1 MPMNVKKIYA
11 LNYSQRIINAFGG
24 LLVIFILASHY
35 GIVDADKFYSVFSL
49 LGLVAFYE
57 FGYATLIVQRISYY
71 SIDEN
76 KVKVKDAIDVNHYMC
91 MVNIFSFV
99 IVFSFPFVGG
109 GVSNSLSYFELFSMS
124 IILAAI
130 LKLSMSVNVMEG
142 LGYLYEVAKI
152 RLFQAIASYI
162 SMSILL
168 LLGFGYKSVL
178 YQLLCQFIVLLYFC
192 ISYFKRNNILPILKK
207 NMFFSNRLRAFS
219 KPIFLKDIK
228 YSTQLYLT
236 AISAIFSN
244 QIWIIALSHIGVANI
259 SKYAISLQIIT
270 ACAGFSLTPIASRLS
285 HLARAN
291 YLGDSER
298 KRLLMREIIK
308 DIAIAT
314 LICLIGVSFIYGY
327 AFLFY
332 NDRVLSL
339 EATAIMLLS
348 IPFMIAVSIIG
359 IIVQSKGIRDITLV
373 SIAKITVPACIFFL
387 LNNDSTDVY
396 IASCY
401 FGFNVISLL
410 IASMYIFK
418 EH

>member
-1 MPMNVKKIYA
+1 MNVKKIYA
-11 LNYSQRIINAFGG
+11 FNYLQRILNAFGG

-57 FGYATLIVQRISYY
+57 FGYATLIVQRMSFY
-71 SIDEN
+71 SIEEN
-76 KVKVKDAIDVNHYMC
+76 KLKVKDAIDVDHYMC
-91 MVNIFSFV
+91 MVNIFSLL
-99 IVFSFPFVGG
+99 IIFSFPLVGG
-109 GVSNSLSYFELFSMS
+109 GISHSLSYVELFSIS

-152 RLFQAIASYI
+152 RLFQAMASYL
-162 SMSILL
+162 SMSALL
-168 LLGFGYKSVL
+168 LFGFGYKSVF
-178 YQLLCQFIVLLYFC
+178 YQLLCQLIVLLYFF
-192 ISYFKRNNILPILKK
+192 ITYFKRNEILPIFKK
-207 NMFFSNRLRAFS
+207 NMFFYNGLRAFS
-219 KPIFLKDIK
+219 KHLFLKDIK
-228 YSTQLYLT
+228 YSIQLYLT

-244 QIWIIALSHIGVANI
+244 QIWIIALSHIGIANI
-259 SKYAISLQIIT
+259 SKYAISLQILT

-291 YLGDSER
+291 YFGDSEKR
-298 KRLLMREIIK
+298 RLLMRSIIK

-314 LICLIGVSFIYGY
+314 SICLVGVSVIYGY
-327 AFLFY
+327 AFIYY

-348 IPFMIAVSIIG
+348 IPFIIAVSIIG

-373 SIAKITVPACIFFL
+373 SITKITVPACIFFL
-387 LNNDSTDVY
+387 LNNNSTDVY

-401 FGFNVISLL
+401 LGFNIMSLL
-410 IASMYIFK
+410 IASIYILK

>member
-1 MPMNVKKIYA
+1 MNVKKIYA

-109 GVSNSLSYFELFSMS
+109 GVSNSLSYLELFSMS